1 MKIDFHILEEASNQ
15 RAWHYACQLLE
26 KTQLE
31 RRNVFIYMNSP
42 EEAERLD
49 TLLWTY
55 KEDSFIPHHLYN
67 PNEEFPAAIQ
77 ISNQPPA
84 TEQVDLLLNLSRE
97 LPGFYNQFSQVIEI
111 VFSDP
116 HVQQLARERFKQ
128 YREQGCELNTYKIK
142 ANEL

>member
-1 MKIDFHILEEASNQ
+1 MKIDFHVLEEASNQ

-26 KTQLE
+26 KAHSEQ
-31 RRNVFIYMNSP
+31 RKVFIYMNSD

-67 PNEEFPAAIQ
+67 LNEEFPAKIQ
-77 ISNQPPA
+77 IASKAPA
-84 TEQVDLLLNLSRE
+84 TEQTDLLLNLSKE
-97 LPGFYNQFSQVIEI
+97 LPAFYTQFSHVIEI

-128 YREQGCELNTYKIK
+128 YREQGHEINTYKTK
-142 ANEL
+142 L